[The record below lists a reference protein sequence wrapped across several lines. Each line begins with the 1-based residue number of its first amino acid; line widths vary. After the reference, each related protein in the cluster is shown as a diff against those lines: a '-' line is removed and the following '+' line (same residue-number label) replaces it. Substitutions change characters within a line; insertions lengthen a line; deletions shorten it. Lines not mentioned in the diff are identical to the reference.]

1 MSTVAAS
8 YPQGDAPHPRER
20 APRAGHQ
27 ALVYGSDEAFLAAM
41 VPFCRGG
48 AEAGDTVLAVTTRS
62 NVDLLLGEL
71 GDAARHV
78 EFVDAEDWCRTPG
91 PTLGAY
97 RRYVDQY
104 TARGRA
110 RRLRVISEPVWH
122 GLDVLEAAERTR
134 YESALDAAFTDRR
147 ARIVCLY
154 DTRTLPEAVVA
165 DVRRTHPAPL
175 TGPPSLAGP
184 RSTAPGTGGGPR
196 QRPLAPVPADG
207 EEAVMRFGHDLSA
220 VRAFVTEAA
229 TALGMPDDRTRRL
242 VFAVNEVATN
252 ALQHGGEGKGRVT
265 VRRCGSRV
273 VCDVT
278 SPRNTAGLDWYAGY
292 LPPDP
297 GQRRGHGLWAVRQ
310 LCDAMEVGASSR
322 ETTVRL
328 HVTLP

>member
-1 MSTVAAS
+1 MSTVAAP
-8 YPQGDAPHPRER
+8 YPQGDAPHPRES
-20 APRAGHQ
+20 APQASHQ

-41 VPFCRGG
+41 VPFCRSGV
-48 AEAGDTVLAVTTRS
+48 EAGDTVLAVTTRS
-62 NVDLLLGEL
+62 NVDLLLEEL
-71 GDAARHV
+71 GEAARHV
-78 EFVDAEDWCRTPG
+78 EFVDADDWCRTPG

-97 RRYVDQY
+97 RRYVEQY

-122 GLDVLEAAERTR
+122 GRALLEASERTR

-147 ARIVCLY
+147 AHIVCLY

-175 TGPPSLAGP
+175 TGP
-184 RSTAPGTGGGPR
+184 RSTAPGTGRGPR
-196 QRPLAPVPADG
+196 QRPLEPVPADG
-207 EEAVMRFGHDLSA
+207 EEAVMRFGRDLSA

-252 ALQHGGEGKGRVT
+252 ALQHGAEGKGRVT

-278 SPRNTAGLDWYAGY
+278 SPCNTAGLDWYAGY

-297 GQRRGHGLWAVRQ
+297 AQRRGHGLWAVRQ
-310 LCDAMEVGASSR
+310 LCDAMEVGAGSR